1 MYPLS
6 KHNALYSDC
15 YDHSA
20 NLKTSMTTSDKSPK
34 PTSRGRANVT
44 QKLLKAACK
53 LLAQKGPKAVSN
65 RDIAK
70 LAGVNHGQIHHYFG
84 SKRGLLEAAI
94 SKLAHEHWAHTLVD
108 GLTPLALRKDKT
120 YIMAIIRCAID
131 GELELATLEL
141 RENISVP
148 RRALQKLRDNRN
160 PSDTDTDIKGRMGAA
175 MAIELA
181 WAVLEPL
188 ISASLDIESHEVGAV
203 KQKITEILLSI
214 AEY

>member
-1 MYPLS
+1 
-6 KHNALYSDC
+6 
-15 YDHSA
+15 
-20 NLKTSMTTSDKSPK
+20 MTTSDKSPK
-34 PTSRGRANVT
+34 PASRGRANVE

-53 LLAQKGPKAVSN
+53 LLAEKGPKAVSN

-84 SKRGLLEAAI
+84 SKRGLLEAAV
-94 SKLAHEHWAHTLVD
+94 SKLAHEHWAHIQVD

-148 RRALQKLRDNRN
+148 RRALQKLLDNRD
-160 PSDTDTDIKGRMGAA
+160 PSETETETETDMKGRMGAA
-175 MAIELA
+175 MAIEMA
-181 WAVLEPL
+181 WAVLEPF
-188 ISASLDIESHEVGAV
+188 ISATLDIESHEVDAV